1 MFFKAICLV
10 VQAGCVQMFLL
21 LQLLKSLQEE
31 IHVSVKENNHFSVVR
46 AHRAHRMG
54 EQCVGPR
61 DKGDLCVLFNEG
73 VRMPQDPQS
82 FGVCVKGRMLYIRS
96 FWARD
101 CYWYILRVDLGL
113 FLPWRTTQPW
123 QMQIATQGAL
133 RIMANGVG
141 QWLL

>member
-1 MFFKAICLV
+1 MCL
-10 VQAGCVQMFLL
+10 LS
-21 LQLLKSLQEE
+21 QLLKSLQE

-46 AHRAHRMG
+46 AHMAHRMG
-54 EQCVGPR
+54 KQCVGSR
-61 DKGDLCVLFNEG
+61 DKDDLCVLFNEG

-82 FGVCVKGRMLYIRS
+82 FGVGVKGRMLYIRN

-101 CYWYILRVDLGL
+101 CSWYSLRVDLGL
-113 FLPWRTTQPW
+113 SLPWRTTQPW
-123 QMQIATQGAL
+123 QVQIATQGAR